1 MTSVAR
7 FPRSLFR
14 RRHCDVQRGTRGGD
28 NSAQMARWVQPTGE
42 PLALN
47 AVSGFTTRLLA
58 PCGRRSTRLVRW
70 RGWHRWLGGGFV
82 LIEFLAPLPP
92 REPYGWRRNKG
103 RVQLVCKKLGSGRAL
118 DE

>member
-1 MTSVAR
+1 
-7 FPRSLFR
+7 
-14 RRHCDVQRGTRGGD
+14 
-28 NSAQMARWVQPTGE
+28 MARWVQPTGE

-47 AVSGFTTRLLA
+47 AVSGFTTCSIGPIAVGGALDWWVARLA
-58 PCGRRSTRLVRW
+58 PLSGRWVYA
-70 RGWHRWLGGGFV
+70 
-82 LIEFLAPLPP
+82 APLPP